1 MRARPTGW
9 TRVVYR
15 QRVPENVLW
24 WIAGAILLFGVIGIA
39 AALGNR
45 GSVDYDALTQRLRRR
60 RPHRDSFREAP
71 TPEEPLRRAAVIVN
85 PTKFVELS
93 DLRARVAGVC
103 AAHGWGQ
110 PIWVETTAA
119 EPGTA
124 QARQAVL
131 DGAVLVCPLGGDGT
145 VRAVAKALVD
155 TETPLGLLPGGT
167 GNLLARNLDLPLDSV
182 EKALVVALTGH
193 NKRVDVG
200 RIIISRSDDAE
211 PEEDTFFVMAGLG
224 FDAAVMAGAP
234 EHLKRQVGN
243 AAYILAGLRNM
254 KGPQFKARISVDGG
268 MEFSRRTRTVLLGN
282 CGKIF
287 GGLVLMPEAKVDDGL
302 IDAVVMSPK
311 GVVGWTAVLAR
322 VVSRQRKGHPIVDH
336 HTGHEIR
343 VRCDRPEELQLDG
356 DNVGPVRAVTGSVRP
371 GALVVR
377 VAAAG

>member
-1 MRARPTGW
+1 M
-9 TRVVYR
+9 
-15 QRVPENVLW
+15 PENLLW
-24 WIAGAILLFGVIGIA
+24 WIVGAVVLFAGIA
-39 AALGNR
+39 VAAAMVNQGV
-45 GSVDYDALTQRLRRR
+45 VDYDALTQRLRRQ
-60 RPHRDSFREAP
+60 RPHRDSFRD
-71 TPEEPLRRAAVIVN
+71 TPAVSDEPPRRAAVIVN
-85 PTKFVELS
+85 PTKFD
-93 DLRARVAGVC
+93 DLPDVRARIAGVC
-103 AAHGWGQ
+103 AAHGWGP
-110 PIWVETTAA
+110 PIWAETTAD

-145 VRAVAKALVD
+145 VRAVAKAIVD

-193 NKRVDVG
+193 NKSVDVG
-200 RIIISRSDDAE
+200 QIIIDRGAGAE
-211 PEEDTFFVMAGLG
+211 PEKDTFLVMAGIG

-254 KGPQFKARISVDGG
+254 KGPQFKARLSVDGG
-268 MEFSRRTRTVLLGN
+268 MEFTRRTRTVLLGN

-287 GGLVLMPEAKVDDGL
+287 GGLVLMPEAKIDDGL
-302 IDAVVMSPK
+302 IDAVAMSPK
-311 GVVGWTAVLAR
+311 GIVGWTAVLAR
-322 VVSRQRKGHPIVDH
+322 VVSRQRKGHLIVDH

-343 VRCDRPEELQLDG
+343 VRMDRPEELQLDG
-356 DNVGPVRAVTGSVRP
+356 DTLGPVRSVTASVRS

-377 VAAAG
+377 VAGSG